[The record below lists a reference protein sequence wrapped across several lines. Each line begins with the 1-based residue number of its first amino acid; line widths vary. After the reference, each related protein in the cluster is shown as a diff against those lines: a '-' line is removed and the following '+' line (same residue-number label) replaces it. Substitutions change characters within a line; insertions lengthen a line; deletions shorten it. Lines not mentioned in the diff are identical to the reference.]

1 MNTTSTL
8 EQSISCC
15 GIEFLILI
23 ASGIKVAEI
32 IVLFHNPA
40 ISLKRLSLITPT
52 EFFRISKYPA
62 GQLMRHMWREKIHK
76 NGQSK
81 EMAIRKYVC
90 Y

>member
-23 ASGIKVAEI
+23 TSGIKVAEI

-52 EFFRISKYPA
+52 EFFRISEYPA
-62 GQLMRHMWREKIHK
+62 GQLMRH
-76 NGQSK
+76 K
-81 EMAIRKYVC
+81 EGENSQKCAK
-90 Y
+90 